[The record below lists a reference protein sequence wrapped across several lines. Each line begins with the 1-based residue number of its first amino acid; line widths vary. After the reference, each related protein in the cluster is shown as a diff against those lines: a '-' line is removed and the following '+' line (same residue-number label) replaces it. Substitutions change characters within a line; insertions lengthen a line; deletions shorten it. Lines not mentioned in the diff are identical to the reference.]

1 MSLLWAESFDTYNV
15 ASMADILLRGYSGQA
30 KFGFSASGQGRTGN
44 YAIVLGQTDDG
55 YFERVLD
62 ATTNVIG
69 SGVAMMTTVQPDNN
83 NRYEKGIHFG
93 NAFVQSEVAII
104 INGSLGISVYSNTGA
119 LLGQSANNLFTIG
132 SYFYLEARAR
142 NNAFGGGLNTSD
154 VVVRVNGNTVLTIN
168 GLNYTNPWTRVTLG
182 EQNGNASSSIAYFD
196 DWVIWDNAGAIN
208 NNFLGDRKCVS
219 VLPSANG
226 PTQDWTASTPPAFG
240 CIDEAPPSD
249 ADYIEAA
256 TVGNISEFSK
266 SNIPVA
272 TANVSGVV
280 LVARAL
286 KTDAGAGSMKLG
298 IKSNGVLAQSGDK
311 LLNTTVAYY
320 SHIFETNP
328 DGGIAWTKTAID
340 AALMHFEKTA

>member
-1 MSLLWAESFDTYNV
+1 MALLWAESFDFYNV
-15 ASMADILLRGYSGQA
+15 ASMADILLRGYAGQA

-62 ATTNVIG
+62 APTNVIG
-69 SGVAMMTTVQPDNN
+69 SGVAIMATVQPDNG

-93 NAFVQSEVAII
+93 NSFVQSEVAII
-104 INGSLGISVYSNTGA
+104 INGSLGISVYSTTGV
-119 LLGQSANNLFTIG
+119 LLGQSANNLFSLG

-154 VVVRVNGNTVLTIN
+154 LVVRVNGNPVIAIT
-168 GLNYTNPWTRVTLG
+168 GLNYTNQWTRVTLG

-196 DWVIWDNAGAIN
+196 DWVIWDNSGTIN
-208 NNFLGDRKCVS
+208 NDFLGDRKCVT
-219 VLPSANG
+219 VLPNANG
-226 PTQDWTASTPPAFG
+226 PTQDWTASTPPAWD
-240 CIDEAPPSD
+240 CINEAPPSD

-256 TVGNISEFSK
+256 TVGNISEFDK
-266 SNIPVA
+266 TDIPIA
-272 TANVSGVV
+272 TASVSGLV

-286 KTDAGAGSMKLG
+286 KTDAGAGSLTLG
-298 IKSNGVLAQSGDK
+298 MKSNGVLVEGADK

-320 SHIFETNP
+320 SSTFERNP
-328 DGGIAWTKTAID
+328 DGNIAWTKAAVD
-340 AALMHFEKTA
+340 AALISLRKSA